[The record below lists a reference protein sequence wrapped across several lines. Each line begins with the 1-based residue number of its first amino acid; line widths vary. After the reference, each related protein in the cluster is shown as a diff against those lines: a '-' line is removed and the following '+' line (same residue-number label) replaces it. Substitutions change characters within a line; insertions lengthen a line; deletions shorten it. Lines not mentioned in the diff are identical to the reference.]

1 MKSNSNYLGAAGKL
15 LKLLPILLFLG
26 QFAAR
31 GAVEETFDV
40 LKTKTATYTNVTVTK
55 KTKDWIFILHAQG
68 MINIRI
74 QDLPA
79 EVLEKLGYGKNS
91 QKSDS
96 AQPAFSAKKIFEN
109 VHLPQMKP
117 LEEALQKNGSAQLSK
132 ITGNKT
138 WLLISVGIL
147 AGIYLFFANCCRLIC
162 RKTHNAAG
170 FLVWVPLLQLIPLFR
185 AANMSRMW
193 FLAFLIPALPLPFL
207 HSIKPTYIL
216 LVALAVMVVPVIAQ
230 VIWSVKIVKAR
241 GKNGWVSLFLL
252 LPVTSFFSFLYLA
265 FSSDAPVVIKQ
276 EYKSMALET
285 A

>member
-1 MKSNSNYLGAAGKL
+1 MTSNSNYLGAIGKL
-15 LKLLPILLFLG
+15 LKLLPIFFFLW
-26 QFAAR
+26 QSDAL

-55 KTKDWIFILHAQG
+55 KTKDWIFILHSRG
-68 MINIRI
+68 MINIKL
-74 QDLPA
+74 QELPA
-79 EVLEKLGYGKNS
+79 EVLEKLGYGNS
-91 QKSDS
+91 QKAESS
-96 AQPAFSAKKIFEN
+96 RTGFSAKKIFAN

-117 LEEALQKNGSAQLSK
+117 LEQALQKNGAAQFSK
-132 ITGNKT
+132 ITANKT
-138 WLLISVGIL
+138 GLLISVGIL

-162 RKTHNAAG
+162 RKTHNGAG
-170 FLVWVPLLQLIPLFR
+170 FLIWIPLLQLIPLFH

-207 HSIKPTYIL
+207 HSIKPSYVL

-252 LPVTSFFSFLYLA
+252 IPVTNFFSFLYLA